1 MTDQTTTTDPARG
14 SAAARRTRRQ
24 LLAGGT
30 GALAAVLTA
39 ETLARP
45 TPAYAGTDGDVVLG
59 QANTETSGT
68 GITNTTFGSPVLLCT
83 ATGSGDAIIAQS
95 PDGVA
100 VDGSSTT
107 GFGGA
112 FSSGGVGVSGIG
124 GGSGPGVRGLCI
136 TGEGVYGQNGR
147 TGSALTGVNNGVHG
161 VSNSATG
168 NGVLGEN
175 SGGGAGVAGASGTGV
190 AVFGSSPNGTGV
202 WGTSANGTGVKATGQ
217 IALAVAGP
225 AVFDRSGT
233 LTISAGKASA
243 TQTGIAPLTAASL
256 VLATVQQNLSGVYV
270 RAAVPNVAGNSFTVY
285 LSKAPSVSAK
295 VAWFVVN

>member
-1 MTDQTTTTDPARG
+1 MTDQTTTTDPASR

-45 TPAYAGTDGDVVLG
+45 APAAADNCNPVVLG
-59 QANTETSGT
+59 QDNTETRGT
-68 GITNTTFGSPVLLCT
+68 GITNTTGSSPVLLVT
-83 ATGSGDAIIAQS
+83 STGSGDAIIAQS

-112 FSSGGVGVSGIG
+112 FSAGSGIG
-124 GGSGPGVRGLCI
+124 VTGSSGGSGPGVRGVCI
-136 TGEGVYGQNGR
+136 KGEGVYGQNGSKS
-147 TGSALTGVNNGVHG
+147 SALTGVNNGVHG
-161 VSNSATG
+161 VSDSSLG

-190 AVFGSSPNGTGV
+190 AVLGQSPNGTGV
-202 WGTSANGTGVKATGQ
+202 SGTSANGTGVSATGQ
-217 IALAVAGP
+217 TALRVAGP

-270 RAAVPNVAGNSFTVY
+270 RAAVPNAAGDSFTVY

-295 VAWFVVN
+295 VA